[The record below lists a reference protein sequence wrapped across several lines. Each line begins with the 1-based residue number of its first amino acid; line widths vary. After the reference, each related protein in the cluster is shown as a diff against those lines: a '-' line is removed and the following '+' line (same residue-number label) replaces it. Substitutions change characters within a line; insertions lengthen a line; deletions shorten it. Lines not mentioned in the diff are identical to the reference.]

1 MLHTPDLVRL
11 LAVFAC
17 SGIFWMT
24 ILFLVDRVS
33 MDQSTPGSIPL
44 AVLALVVSAYC
55 LIGVVSL

>member
-1 MLHTPDLVRL
+1 MLHASDLVRL

-33 MDQSTPGSIPL
+33 IDQSRPGSIPL
-44 AVLALVVSAYC
+44 AVLVLLISAYC